1 MAQTIR
7 LKRSAT
13 QGASGIPTTSQLEL
27 GEVAIN
33 TYTGKMYIKK
43 NDGSDSIVEIGGS
56 SGESSDVST
65 HTTYEYVATSNQ
77 TTFSGSDVYSAT
89 LAYDTGTPA
98 KIQVFLN
105 GILLDEGSG
114 ADYTAT
120 NGTSVVL
127 TAGATT
133 GDLVQISAYKASAGT
148 VYTIDTQANIVGST
162 VTTASTA
169 VTTVNSFAASE
180 FRSARYT
187 VQITNLTDSTY
198 QTTEIILIHNGT
210 TPEITEYGTISTGAA
225 VEATFDA
232 DISSGNVRLR
242 ATPASSDTM
251 VFKVVRTALTVD
263 NQANIS
269 GNTVTTTSTAAA
281 TANSFGASEF
291 RSARYTVQITNL
303 TDSTYQTTEIILIHN
318 GTTPEITEYGTVFTG
333 AAVEAT
339 FDADISSGS
348 VRLRVTPASGDT
360 RVFKVVRY
368 SITV

>member
-1 MAQTIR
+1 MAQTIK
-7 LKRSAT
+7 LKRSST
-13 QGASGIPTTSQLEL
+13 EGAIPSTSSLAL

-33 TYTGKMYIKK
+33 TYDGKMYIKK
-43 NDGSDSIVEIGGS
+43 NDGSDSVVEIGGDS
-56 SGESSDVST
+56 SSSSSDVST

-114 ADYTAT
+114 ADYIAT

-127 TAGATT
+127 TAGASTN
-133 GDLVQISAYKASAGT
+133 DLVQISAYKSAAGT
-148 VYTIDTQANIVGST
+148 VYTIDTQGVLSGST

-169 VTTVNSFAASE
+169 AATVNSFAASE

-198 QTTEIILIHNGT
+198 QITEIILIHNGT

-225 VEATFDA
+225 AEATFDA

-251 VFKVVRTALTVD
+251 VIKVVRTALTAD
-263 NQANIS
+263 NAGSNS
-269 GNTVTTTSTAAA
+269 GSTITTTSTAVA

-291 RSARYTVQITNL
+291 RSARYTVQITNS
-303 TDSTYQTTEIILIHN
+303 TDSTYQVTEIILIHN

-348 VRLRVTPASGDT
+348 VRLRVTPASSDT
-360 RVFKVVRY
+360 RVIKVVRH